1 MFPFCSR
8 NSFFLYNVVF
18 AFKQINHFN
27 WERVFKMSQKLL
39 RNIAIIAHVDHGK
52 TTLVDKLL
60 KQSGSFRDRQF
71 VPERVMDNNDLER
84 ERGITILS
92 KNTSIYYNDVKINIV
107 DTPGHADFGGEV
119 ERIVRM
125 VDGVLLLVDAFE
137 GPMPQT
143 RFVLK
148 KALEAGLKPIVVIN
162 KIDRPDCR
170 PDEVLDELLDLFID
184 LGADESQLEFPVA
197 FASAKGGFA
206 KINMNDPNEDMKPL
220 LDMIIDEIPAPA
232 GDGAAPLQLFISS
245 IDYDT
250 YVGRIGVGKILNGTI
265 NKNQEA
271 ILCNSEGKQDRVKIN
286 TLYSYEGLK
295 KVETTSAKAGEIVA
309 VSGIEEIT
317 IGDTL
322 CSPDAMEPIAF
333 LHIDEPTISMNF
345 VVNTSP
351 MAGLEGSYVT
361 SRHLRERLERELL
374 SNVSLRVEEIT
385 PDCFKVSGRGELHLS
400 ILIETMRREGYE
412 FAVTRPEVI
421 LRNMDGKVY
430 EPVERLFI
438 EVPEEFVGTVIEGV
452 GKRKGE
458 LMTMLNGTGSVMK
471 LEFLIPA
478 RGLIGYRSEFM
489 TDTRGNGI
497 LNHTF
502 DNYEPYKGDIST
514 RSRGSL
520 IASESGTAI
529 TYGLY
534 NAQERGILFID
545 AGTEVYAGMVVG
557 ENARNVDITVNVC
570 KRKHLTNTRSSGA
583 DDALRLITPVNMS
596 LEKCLEFIS
605 DDELLEVTPKSLRLR
620 KTILDKGERDK
631 ASGSRSKNRD

>member
-1 MFPFCSR
+1 
-8 NSFFLYNVVF
+8 
-18 AFKQINHFN
+18 
-27 WERVFKMSQKLL
+27 MSQKML

-71 VPERVMDNNDLER
+71 VPERVMDSNDLER

-162 KIDRPDCR
+162 KIDRQDCR

-184 LGADESQLEFPVA
+184 LGADESQLDFPVA

-206 KINMNDPNEDMKPL
+206 KINIDDPNEDMKPL
-220 LDMIIDEIPAPA
+220 LDMIIDEIPAPK
-232 GDGAAPLQLFISS
+232 GDGTAPLQLFISS

-271 ILCNSEGKQDRVKIN
+271 IICNMEGKQERVKIN

-295 KVETTSAKAGEIVA
+295 KAEITTACAGEIVA
-309 VSGIEEIT
+309 ISGIDEIN

-322 CSPDAMEPIAF
+322 CSTDVINPIEF
-333 LHIDEPTISMNF
+333 LSIDEPTISMNF

-361 SRHLRERLERELL
+361 SRHLRERLDRELL

-421 LRNMDGKVY
+421 LKTIDGKVY
-430 EPVERLFI
+430 EPIERLFI

-489 TDTRGNGI
+489 TDTKGNGI
-497 LNHTF
+497 MNHTF
-502 DNYEPYKGDIST
+502 EEYELYKGDIST

-534 NAQERGILFID
+534 NAQERGTLFID

-583 DDALRLITPVNMS
+583 DDALRLVTPVSMS
-596 LEKCLEFIS
+596 LEKSLEFIS

-620 KTILDKGERDK
+620 KTILDKGDRDRV
-631 ASGSRSKNRD
+631 AGNRNKNKD